1 MGMCDNQFVAG
12 VGKSA
17 TIDVISMQA
26 EKALREK
33 GNKLKHPRV
42 LLLAHTGKAA
52 SLIGKVA
59 LIDPTC
65 KKILISSLLRWY
77 YTSWSLRFQIRE
89 RNCPI

>member
-1 MGMCDNQFVAG
+1 MCDNQFVAG

-26 EKALREK
+26 EKVLREK
-33 GNKLKHPRV
+33 GKNTHNPRV

-59 LIDPTC
+59 
-65 KKILISSLLRWY
+65 
-77 YTSWSLRFQIRE
+77 
-89 RNCPI
+89 

>member
-1 MGMCDNQFVAG
+1 MGMCDSQFFAG

-26 EKALREK
+26 EKTLRETGYK
-33 GNKLKHPRV
+33 TNHPRV

-59 LIDPTC
+59 
-65 KKILISSLLRWY
+65 
-77 YTSWSLRFQIRE
+77 
-89 RNCPI
+89 

>member
-1 MGMCDNQFVAG
+1 MEEQVCNIYYNLILGMCDSLFLAG

-33 GNKLKHPRV
+33 GDKTNHPRV

-59 LIDPTC
+59 
-65 KKILISSLLRWY
+65 
-77 YTSWSLRFQIRE
+77 
-89 RNCPI
+89 

>member
-1 MGMCDNQFVAG
+1 MCNSLFVAG

-26 EKALREK
+26 EKALKET
-33 GNKLKHPRV
+33 GNITNHPSV

-59 LIDPTC
+59 
-65 KKILISSLLRWY
+65 
-77 YTSWSLRFQIRE
+77 
-89 RNCPI
+89 

>member
-1 MGMCDNQFVAG
+1 MGLCDNQFVAG

-26 EKALREK
+26 EKALRET
-33 GNKLKHPRV
+33 GNKTNHPSV

-59 LIDPTC
+59 
-65 KKILISSLLRWY
+65 
-77 YTSWSLRFQIRE
+77 
-89 RNCPI
+89 

>member
-1 MGMCDNQFVAG
+1 MGMCDSQFFAG

-33 GNKLKHPRV
+33 GKEINHPRV

-59 LIDPTC
+59 
-65 KKILISSLLRWY
+65 
-77 YTSWSLRFQIRE
+77 
-89 RNCPI
+89 

>member
-1 MGMCDNQFVAG
+1 MGLCDNQFVAG

-26 EKALREK
+26 EKALREEGK
-33 GNKLKHPRV
+33 KTNRPRV

-59 LIDPTC
+59 LIDPKY
-65 KKILISSLLRWY
+65 KKYLSHL
-77 YTSWSLRFQIRE
+77 F
-89 RNCPI
+89 